1 MTIFVR
7 SKHVLSCCLDRVT
20 LYHSYIIYDR
30 TILWIVFVSKRI
42 NFFINHLV
50 ISFFIALII
59 IWVIFYLWYPAP
71 LEKAVGV
78 TNIFLMM
85 LAIDVVIG
93 PALGLLVYK
102 EGKKTLKLDLT
113 VIILLQV
120 LALVYGLYNIAK
132 GRPVW
137 IVQNENLF
145 ELVRYNDL
153 VSDGIEKAAPQYQD
167 PSWLKPQFVT
177 IKQAKTMADQNK
189 LVFEAVMSGTSL
201 SMRPE
206 YYTSLNLENRKMIE
220 NAQNLKALLEFNEPE
235 KVQKILSKNSE
246 ADAWLPLRATSVDMV
261 VLINKE
267 KREVVKIVDL
277 RPWK

>member
-1 MTIFVR
+1 MSQRLKFF
-7 SKHVLSCCLDRVT
+7 LS
-20 LYHSYIIYDR
+20 
-30 TILWIVFVSKRI
+30 
-42 NFFINHLV
+42 HLS
-50 ISFFIALII
+50 ISLLIALL
-59 IWVIFYLWYPAP
+59 VVGMVFFVWYPSP
-71 LEKAVGV
+71 LATAVGV
-78 TNIFLMM
+78 THIFLM
-85 LAIDVVIG
+85 LIAIDVIVG
-93 PALGLLVYK
+93 PILGLLVYK
-102 EGKKTLKLDLT
+102 VGKKTLKLDLT
-113 VIILLQV
+113 VIILLQA
-120 LALVYGLYNIAK
+120 LAIVYGLYNIAK

-137 IVQNENLF
+137 IVQNEDRF

-153 VSDGIEKAAPQYQD
+153 ESDGIEKAESKFQE

-177 IKQAKTMADQNK
+177 IKQAKTIADQNK

-235 KVQKILSKNSE
+235 KVQKILSENSE
-246 ADAWLPLRATSVDMV
+246 ADAWLPLRATSIDMV

>member
-1 MTIFVR
+1 MSKRQKFFLGHLIISVVISIIF
-7 SKHVLSCCLDRVT
+7 
-20 LYHSYIIYDR
+20 IG
-30 TILWIVFVSKRI
+30 IVF
-42 NFFINHLV
+42 LC
-50 ISFFIALII
+50 
-59 IWVIFYLWYPAP
+59 WYPSP
-71 LEKAVGV
+71 LAKAVGV
-78 TNIFLMM
+78 THIFL
-85 LAIDVVIG
+85 LLILIDVILG
-93 PALGLLVYK
+93 PILGLLVYK
-102 EGKKTLKLDLT
+102 EGKKTLKMDLSI
-113 VIILLQV
+113 IILVQV
-120 LALVYGLYNIAK
+120 FALSYGIYNIAE

-137 IVQNENLF
+137 IVQNGDRF
-145 ELVRYNDL
+145 ELIRNNDL
-153 VSDGIEKAAPQYQD
+153 VSNGIEKAAPQYQD

-220 NAQNLKALLEFNEPE
+220 NAQNLKTLLEFNEPE

-246 ADAWLPLRATSVDMV
+246 ANAWLPLRATSIDMV

-277 RPWK
+277 RPWQ

>member
-1 MTIFVR
+1 MSR
-7 SKHVLSCCLDRVT
+7 RAK
-20 LYHSYIIYDR
+20 
-30 TILWIVFVSKRI
+30 
-42 NFFINHLV
+42 FFFSHLL
-50 ISFFIALII
+50 ISFFITLLFIAIVFL
-59 IWVIFYLWYPAP
+59 FWYPFP
-71 LEKAVGV
+71 LAKAVGV
-78 TNIFLMM
+78 TYIFLM
-85 LAIDVVIG
+85 LIAIDVVVG
-93 PALGLLVYK
+93 PILGLFVYK

-113 VIILLQV
+113 VIILLQA

-137 IVQNENLF
+137 IVQNEDRF

-153 VSDGIEKAAPQYQD
+153 ESDGIEKADSQFQE

-177 IKQAKTMADQNK
+177 IKQAKTIADQNK

-220 NAQNLKALLEFNEPE
+220 NARNLKALLEFNESE
-235 KVQKILSKNSE
+235 KVQKILGKYSE
-246 ADAWLPLRATSVDMV
+246 ADAWLPLKATSVDMT

-267 KREVVKIVDL
+267 NGEVVKIVDL
-277 RPWK
+277 RPWS

>member
-1 MTIFVR
+1 MSR
-7 SKHVLSCCLDRVT
+7 RAK
-20 LYHSYIIYDR
+20 
-30 TILWIVFVSKRI
+30 
-42 NFFINHLV
+42 FFFSHLL
-50 ISFFIALII
+50 ISFFIALLFIAI
-59 IWVIFYLWYPAP
+59 VFLFWYPFP
-71 LEKAVGV
+71 LAKAVGV
-78 TNIFLMM
+78 TYIFLM
-85 LAIDVVIG
+85 LIAIDVVVG
-93 PALGLLVYK
+93 PILGLFVYK

-113 VIILLQV
+113 VIILLQS
-120 LALVYGLYNIAK
+120 LALVYGMYSIAK

-153 VSDGIEKAAPQYQD
+153 VSNGIEKAAPQYQD

-246 ADAWLPLRATSVDMV
+246 ANAWLPLRATSIDMV

>member
-1 MTIFVR
+1 MSR
-7 SKHVLSCCLDRVT
+7 RAK
-20 LYHSYIIYDR
+20 
-30 TILWIVFVSKRI
+30 
-42 NFFINHLV
+42 FFFSHLL
-50 ISFFIALII
+50 ISFFIALLFIAI
-59 IWVIFYLWYPAP
+59 VFLFWYPFP
-71 LEKAVGV
+71 LAKAVGV
-78 TNIFLMM
+78 TYIFLM
-85 LAIDVVIG
+85 LIAIDVVVG
-93 PALGLLVYK
+93 PILGLFVYK

-113 VIILLQV
+113 VIILLQS
-120 LALVYGLYNIAK
+120 LALVYGMYSIAK

-189 LVFEAVMSGTSL
+189 LVFEAVMSRTSL

-220 NAQNLKALLEFNEPE
+220 NAQNLKTLLEFNEPE

-246 ADAWLPLRATSVDMV
+246 ANAWLPLRATSIDMV

-277 RPWK
+277 RPWQ